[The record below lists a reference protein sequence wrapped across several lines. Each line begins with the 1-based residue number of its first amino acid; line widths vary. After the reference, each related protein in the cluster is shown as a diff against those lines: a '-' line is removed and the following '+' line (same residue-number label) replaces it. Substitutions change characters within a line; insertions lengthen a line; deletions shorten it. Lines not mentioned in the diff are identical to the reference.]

1 MYIIEIYMKMQYKSS
16 ITKNHRIKRKHFFD
30 GVPLNDKLPF
40 KLFLDF
46 ATEIKKG
53 IVGKSSD

>member
-1 MYIIEIYMKMQYKSS
+1 MQCKSS
-16 ITKNHRIKRKHFFD
+16 ITKNHKIKRKHFFD
-30 GVPLNDKLPF
+30 GVPLNDKLPL